1 MVVVS
6 GLARGVDSAAHRGA
20 LTTGLTVAV
29 LGSGVDTVYPAE
41 HEGLASRVAGHGV
54 VLSELPPGVPP
65 LAYHFPLRNRLI
77 SGLSRAV
84 VVVEAAEKSGS
95 LITAG
100 YALNQGREVLAVPGA
115 VAGGRNRG
123 AHALIRDGA
132 KIVESADDIVCEL
145 GTDLQCPTPP
155 SSEVSPVS
163 SMSSGDTVANA
174 MVPDVR
180 YELDELR
187 ARTGLDTPALLVRL
201 ADLELAGSVRRLAGG
216 CFMRPVRTC

>member
-1 MVVVS
+1 
-6 GLARGVDSAAHRGA
+6 
-20 LTTGLTVAV
+20 
-29 LGSGVDTVYPAE
+29 
-41 HEGLASRVAGHGV
+41 
-54 VLSELPPGVPP
+54 
-65 LAYHFPLRNRLI
+65 
-77 SGLSRAV
+77 V

-145 GTDLQCPTPP
+145 GPDLPCSTPP
-155 SSEVSPVS
+155 TSKASPVS
-163 SMSSGDTVANA
+163 SMSSGDIVANA

-201 ADLELAGSVRRLAGG
+201 ADLELAGSVRRVAGG